1 MDEIKNLVL
10 LISAGF
16 LFRTALIFT
25 GQLWAKSHAQ
35 TVSFLVLPIITYIIT
50 NTIANNIA
58 LSLGMI
64 GALSIVRFR
73 HPVKSPLE
81 LVMYFALITV
91 GIATSVRTKW
101 AIQLI
106 VVTLAIILIV
116 KLFQILAKKYGK
128 SFYNMSFNEG
138 VSTNTLEITS
148 KGKIDFVEKNEF
160 LISSFNDVD
169 EKKVIYRLNFESRE
183 DLQAFKENL
192 NKADNIEKINVIY
205 N

>member
-1 MDEIKNLVL
+1 MDEIENIAL
-10 LISAGF
+10 LIGSGF
-16 LFRTALIFT
+16 LFRTALIYT
-25 GQLWAKSHAQ
+25 GQQWAKSHAQ
-35 TVSFLVLPIITYIIT
+35 TVSFLVLPMITFVIT

-106 VVTLAIILIV
+106 LVTVLIIITV
-116 KLFQILAKKYGK
+116 KIFQKISKKYGK

-138 VSTNTLEITS
+138 ISTNTIEITATE
-148 KGKIDFVEKNEF
+148 KIEEIEKSEF
-160 LISSFNDVD
+160 LISSFNDYT
-169 EKKVIYRLNFESRE
+169 EKKLLYRLNFESKKE
-183 DLQAFKENL
+183 LQNFKDSLEE
-192 NKADNIEKINVIY
+192 KKIEKINIIY

>member
-1 MDEIKNLVL
+1 MDELKIIVL
-10 LISAGF
+10 LISAGI
-16 LFRTALIFT
+16 LFRFALIYT

-35 TVSFLVLPIITYIIT
+35 TITFMVLPIITYVIT

-81 LVMYFALITV
+81 LVIYFALITV

-106 VVTLAIILIV
+106 LATVLIIVIV
-116 KLFQILAKKYGK
+116 KLFQTLSKKFGK

-138 VSTNTLEITS
+138 VSSNTIEITA
-148 KGKIDFVEKNEF
+148 KNKIDKIEKSEF
-160 LISSFNDVD
+160 LISSFNDNS
-169 EKKVIYRLNFESRE
+169 EKIIVYRLNFENKKE
-183 DLQAFKENL
+183 LQDFNESLDDSK
-192 NKADNIEKINVIY
+192 IEKINIIY

>member
-1 MDEIKNLVL
+1 MDELKIIAL
-10 LISAGF
+10 LISAGI
-16 LFRTALIFT
+16 LFRFALIFT
-25 GQLWAKSHAQ
+25 GQLWARSHAQ
-35 TVSFLVLPIITYIIT
+35 TITFMVLPIITYVIT

-81 LVMYFALITV
+81 LVIYFALITV

-106 VVTLAIILIV
+106 IATVLIIVVV
-116 KLFQILAKKYGK
+116 KLFQSFSKKFGK

-138 VSTNTLEITS
+138 VSTNTIEIIS
-148 KGKIDFVEKNEF
+148 KNKIEKIEESDF
-160 LISSFNDVD
+160 LISSFSDKNENKFV
-169 EKKVIYRLNFESRE
+169 YRLNFENKKELQEFKNKIE
-183 DLQAFKENL
+183 DEKV
-192 NKADNIEKINVIY
+192 EKINIIY

>member
-1 MDEIKNLVL
+1 MDELKTIAL
-10 LISAGF
+10 LISAGI
-16 LFRTALIFT
+16 LFRFALIYT

-35 TVSFLVLPIITYIIT
+35 TITFMVLPIITYVIT
-50 NTIANNIA
+50 NTISNNIA

-81 LVMYFALITV
+81 LVIYFALITV

-106 VVTLAIILIV
+106 IATVLIIIIV
-116 KLFQILAKKYGK
+116 KIFQNFSKKFGK
-128 SFYNMSFNEG
+128 SFYSMSFNEG
-138 VSTNTLEITS
+138 VASNTIEIIARQ
-148 KGKIDFVEKNEF
+148 KIEKAEESNF
-160 LISSFNDVD
+160 LVSSFKDNS
-169 EKKVIYRLNFESRE
+169 ENKVVYRLNFENKKE
-183 DLQAFKENL
+183 LQEFRNSLEEEK
-192 NKADNIEKINVIY
+192 IEKINIIY

>member
-1 MDEIKNLVL
+1 MDEIKLLAL
-10 LISAGF
+10 LIGSGF
-16 LFRTALIFT
+16 LFRMALIYT

-35 TVSFLVLPIITYIIT
+35 TVTFLVLPVITYVIT

-81 LVMYFALITV
+81 LIMYFALITV

-106 VVTLAIILIV
+106 LVTILIIFLV
-116 KLFQILAKKYGK
+116 KLFQILSKRYGK

-138 VSTNTLEITS
+138 VNTNTIEITA
-148 KGKIDFVEKNEF
+148 KNKIDFIENNQF
-160 LISSFNDVD
+160 LISSFTDFS
-169 EKKVIYRLNFESRE
+169 EKKVIYRLNFENKKE
-183 DLQAFKENL
+183 LQLFKDNL
-192 NKADNIEKINVIY
+192 EKIDEIEKVNIIY